1 MPTITDKPA
10 AFPITE
16 KWHWPLLGLFSDLRV
31 RYGIKL
37 GLAALLS
44 LYCAL
49 WLRLEHP
56 SWAVLTALIMM
67 GSHYVGSIAVKAIMR
82 VLGTIGG
89 ALVGIWLV
97 GDYVSTPA
105 IFLPLFFL
113 VVTFAGYKFGQF
125 PASQVPYAYFL
136 VGLTTLSVLTY
147 GVTDPADVWQI
158 GLNRTLEILDGA
170 ISSLLVTTLI
180 WPRYA
185 REEFVESARAALKTA
200 SQLVL
205 THAEAYIGRTNVPSE
220 AEKIEQDFAGRL
232 SALKNLLQN
241 GAREST
247 HFSAALSTYNAT
259 LVSLTNLFRAAL
271 DLSRHQ
277 VEPSILARL
286 QHEIESVATAISEE
300 FDILTESHRPGE
312 KLRPSRLNEAFA
324 AFEEKVNEMRSRE
337 VFVAAPPATTRA
349 FYAGFAALRLLRDEL
364 NSLRSLSEGLPR
376 LGQPPPEVKHHW
388 NFVPTI
394 DRFWVKAGIKGGIA
408 AVISIVLL
416 KWINPPGPTSIPLM
430 AWTLSLFGRPFL
442 RAGGTGDLRSFQ
454 NAFLAA
460 LVLSACAALLILT
473 APFMADYLVM
483 NLALF
488 FVVFWLGFL
497 TVRIAG
503 VTFWIQVSYLSISV
517 FVGLNPQVPVPTQTI
532 IDNFVGLMIGMA
544 IATVVGRLIWPVL
557 PQRLLRDDLVA
568 ILSHIKALLSGDAHR
583 ERIQT
588 QLAILPV
595 EALQAARQIRM
606 SGCPEDERARV
617 RALVRAL
624 QALVTQTTELV
635 YRRHLLPEITKPLL
649 HPQFAR
655 LEFEFKQM
663 LDALAE
669 CFRRGDCRRE
679 FPSLRGGLT
688 DLDQA
693 VEKITA
699 NRILSNQSLEAPVQ
713 TLGLVDRYHATGE
726 ALEECGR
733 LARTLE
739 MQRYWGDY
747 AL

>member
-1 MPTITDKPA
+1 MTGKSA
-10 AFPITE
+10 ALPVAQ
-16 KWHWPLLGLFSDLRV
+16 KWQWPLIGAFSDLRI

-37 GLAALLS
+37 GLAGLLA

-49 WLRLEHP
+49 LLRLEHP
-56 SWAVLTALIMM
+56 SWAVLTALVMM
-67 GSHYVGSIAVKAIMR
+67 SSHYVGAITVKATMR

-89 ALVGIWLV
+89 ALMGIWLV

-105 IFLPLFFL
+105 IFLPAFFL

-136 VGLTTLSVLTY
+136 VGLTTLSVATY

-185 REEFVESARAALKTA
+185 REEFAESGRAALKTA
-200 SQLVL
+200 SHLVSMH
-205 THAEAYIGRTNVPSE
+205 TEAYIIGRTNVPVQ
-220 AEKIEQDFAGRL
+220 AEQIDQDFAGRL
-232 SALKNLLQN
+232 SVLKNLLQA

-247 HFSAALSTYNAT
+247 VFSAHLSTYNAF

-277 VEPSILARL
+277 VEPSILGRV
-286 QHEIESVATAISEE
+286 QHEIQSAAAAISEE
-300 FDILTESHRPGE
+300 FDILTAQHRPGE
-312 KLRPSRLNEAFA
+312 KLSSSRLNEAFA
-324 AFEEKVNEMRSRE
+324 TFEEKVKEMRRQE
-337 VFVAAPPATTRA
+337 VFIAAPLDTTRA

-364 NSLRSLSEGLPR
+364 NNIRSLSEGLPR
-376 LGQPPPEVKHHW
+376 LGQPLPEPKPHW
-388 NFVPTI
+388 NFLPTI
-394 DRFWVKAGIKGGIA
+394 DWFWVKAGIKGGLS

-416 KWINPPGPTSIPLM
+416 KWINPPGPASIPLM
-430 AWTLSLFGRPFL
+430 AWTLSVFGRPFV

-454 NAFLAA
+454 NGFLAA
-460 LVLSACAALLILT
+460 LALVACAALLILT
-473 APFMADYLVM
+473 TPFLADYLVM

-488 FVVFWLGFL
+488 FILFWFGFL
-497 TVRIAG
+497 TIRAPG
-503 VTFWIQVSYLSISV
+503 LTFWALVAQLTIST
-517 FVGLNPQVPVPTQTI
+517 FVGLNPQQPVASQTI
-532 IDNFVGLMIGMA
+532 IDSFLGLIIGMG

-557 PQRLLRDDLVA
+557 PQRLFRDDLLG
-568 ILSHIKALLSGDAHR
+568 ILSQIKALLGGDPHR
-583 ERIQT
+583 EKIQT
-588 QLAILPV
+588 LLAILPV
-595 EALQAARQIRM
+595 EALQVVRQIRM
-606 SGCPEDERARV
+606 SGCSEGEKARL

-635 YRRHLLPEITKPLL
+635 YRRHLLPEITAPILR
-649 HPQFAR
+649 PQFER
-655 LEFEFKQM
+655 LEIEFEQI
-663 LDALAE
+663 LDVLAE

-679 FPSLRGGLT
+679 FPSLRGALAAV
-688 DLDQA
+688 DEA
-693 VEKITA
+693 VEKIRVS
-699 NRILSNQSLEAPVQ
+699 RILSNQSLEAPVR
-713 TLGLVDRYHATGE
+713 TLDLADRYHATGE

-739 MQRYWGDY
+739 IQRYWGDY

>member
-1 MPTITDKPA
+1 VPTITGKPA
-10 AFPITE
+10 AFPVTE
-16 KWHWPLLGLFSDLRV
+16 KWHWPLLGAFGDLRI

-97 GDYVSTPA
+97 GDYASTPA

-113 VVTFAGYKFGQF
+113 VMTFAGYKFGQF

-170 ISSLLVTTLI
+170 TSSLLVTTLI

-185 REEFVESARAALKTA
+185 REEFVESARSALKTA

-205 THAEAYIGRTNVPSE
+205 MHAEAYIGRTNAPSE
-220 AEKIEQDFAGRL
+220 AEKIDQDFAGRL
-232 SALKNLLQN
+232 SVLKNLLQN

-247 HFSAALSTYNAT
+247 VFSAHVSTYNAT

-271 DLSRHQ
+271 DLSRLQ
-277 VEPSILARL
+277 VEPSIMLRV
-286 QHEIESVATAISEE
+286 QHEIESVASAISEE
-300 FDILTESHRPGE
+300 FDILTASHRPGE

-324 AFEEKVNEMRSRE
+324 AFEEKVSEMRNQD
-337 VFVAAPPATTRA
+337 VLVAAPGTARA

-364 NSLRSLSEGLPR
+364 NNLRNLSEGLPR
-376 LGQPPPEVKHHW
+376 LGHPPPEVKPHW
-388 NFVPTI
+388 DFVPTI
-394 DRFWVKAGIKGGIA
+394 DWFWVKAGIKGGLA

-473 APFMADYLVM
+473 TPFMADYLVM

-488 FVVFWLGFL
+488 FAVFWLGFL
-497 TVRIAG
+497 TVRIPG
-503 VTFWIQVSYLSISV
+503 VTFWVQITNLSISV

-557 PQRLLRDDLVA
+557 PQRLLRDDLIA
-568 ILSHIKALLSGDAHR
+568 ILSQIKALLSGDAHR
-583 ERIQT
+583 EKIQT

-606 SGCPEDERARV
+606 SGCSEDERARL
-617 RALVRAL
+617 RALIRAL

-649 HPQFAR
+649 HPQFER
-655 LEFEFKQM
+655 LEVEFKQM

-669 CFRRGDCRRE
+669 CFRRGHCRRE
-679 FPSLRGGLT
+679 FPNLRGALT

-693 VEKITA
+693 VEKIGA
-699 NRILSNQSLEAPVQ
+699 SRILSNQSLEVPVR
-713 TLGLVDRYHATGE
+713 TLDLVDRYHSTGE